1 MLRSLGDNPKALIR
15 KQDLMTGSTYFVELQ
30 RGLGVAQCLPIHNI
44 NPRAEFA
51 SVNPLLYVS
60 VFRTC
65 KLYAFTFIE

>member
-1 MLRSLGDNPKALIR
+1 MLRSLGDNLKAMIR
-15 KQDLMTGSTYFVELQ
+15 KQDQMTGSTYFMKLQ
-30 RGLGVAQCLPIHNI
+30 RGLGVAQCLSIQFI

-51 SVNPLLYVS
+51 YVNPLLYVS

>member
-1 MLRSLGDNPKALIR
+1 MLRSLGDNLKALIR
-15 KQDLMTGSTYFVELQ
+15 KQDQKTGSTYFMKLQ
-30 RGLGVAQCLPIHNI
+30 RGLGVAQCLPIQFI

-65 KLYAFTFIE
+65 KLCAFTFIE